1 MNGAEAMVRAL
12 VSHGVELCFANPGT
26 SEMHFLEAMDA
37 QAGLRSVLALHENV
51 ATGAADGYGRLAAQ
65 PASTLLHLGPGL
77 ANGLSNLHN
86 ASRALTPIVNI
97 VGDHATGHRRLDA
110 PLTSDIEALA
120 RTVGACRVVQP
131 ASDVGAET
139 ATAVVQSRG
148 PIPGVAT
155 LLLPADT
162 AWSEVSDT
170 IDAAAP
176 RFQAA
181 EHAGPDADAIAAA
194 ASALRRPGAA
204 LYLGFSAL
212 RGEAL
217 ELAGRIAEATGAS
230 LIAQTTNP
238 VIERG
243 AGRVRVERLPFAPD
257 AAIRRLASVSALVL
271 TGARA
276 PVAFFARPGMP
287 GKLWNPA
294 CQLVEMLAPHESAV
308 ETLAALCEQVGSQPL
323 TAQARVMQPPPPTTS
338 EHAWIGE
345 ALAALMP
352 EGTVVVDEA
361 MTHAA
366 HISAATSQAPAH
378 LWMQNMGGSIGYGS
392 PAALGAAL
400 AAPQRPVVAIVGDG
414 SAMYTLQALWT
425 QAREGVHVITLIIAN
440 RAYRILQL
448 EAARM
453 EIHAPGAAMTQSL
466 QIDGPQ
472 LDFVKMA
479 GGMGVHAVRVGTA
492 AQLRAALAEG
502 FRAKGPMLIQ
512 VDV

>member
-12 VSHGVELCFANPGT
+12 VSEGVELCFANPGT

-37 QAGLRSVLALHENV
+37 QPGLRSVLALHETV
-51 ATGAADGYGRLAAQ
+51 ATGAADGYGRLAGR

-120 RTVGACRVVQP
+120 RTVGACRVVLP
-131 ASDVGAET
+131 ASDVAAET
-139 ATAVVQSRG
+139 AAAVAQSRG
-148 PIPGVAT
+148 PMPGVST

-162 AWSEVSDT
+162 AWSETAVL
-170 IDAAAP
+170 IDAAAH
-176 RFQAA
+176 RARAA
-181 EHAGPDADAIAAA
+181 VPAEPDADAIAAA
-194 ASALRRPGAA
+194 AAALRRPGAA
-204 LYLGFSAL
+204 LFLGFSAL

-243 AGRVRVERLPFAPD
+243 SGRVRVERLPFAPD
-257 AAIRRLASVSALVL
+257 AALRRLASVPALVL
-271 TGARA
+271 AGARA

-287 GKLWNPA
+287 GRLWHPA
-294 CQLVEMLAPHESAV
+294 CQLIEVTAPHESAIGA
-308 ETLAALCEQVGSQPL
+308 LAALCEHVGAPPL
-323 TAQARVMQPPPPTTS
+323 TMPARVMQPPAPTAS

-345 ALAALMP
+345 TLAALMP
-352 EGTVVVDEA
+352 EGTIVVDEA
-361 MTHAA
+361 MTHGA

-378 LWMQNMGGSIGYGS
+378 LWLQNMGGSIGYGS

-400 AAPQRPVVAIVGDG
+400 AAPGRPVVAIVGDG

-425 QAREGVHVITLIIAN
+425 QARERLQVITLIIAN

-453 EIHAPGAAMTQSL
+453 DIQAPGAAMTQSL
-466 QIDGPQ
+466 QIDGPE

-479 GGMGVHAVRVGTA
+479 EGMGVFAVRVGNA
-492 AQLRAALAEG
+492 AQLRSALAEG
-502 FRAKGPMLIQ
+502 FRATGPMLIQ